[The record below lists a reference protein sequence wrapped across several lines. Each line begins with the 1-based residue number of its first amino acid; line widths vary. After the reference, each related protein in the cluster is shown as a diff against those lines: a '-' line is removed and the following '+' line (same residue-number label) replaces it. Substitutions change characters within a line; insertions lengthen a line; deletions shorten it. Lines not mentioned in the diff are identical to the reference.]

1 MSVSNGIV
9 SRLETATRPEWSE
22 DDTFRERL
30 RRHPGPALQWGL
42 VLAGLLALQIGAL
55 IGWIAAVLPLG
66 AVPSVETALRS
77 LPVALSHET
86 IPNRGYFHPEQGWQN
101 TFFGLS
107 PGQAWALRTGLVYL
121 YAAAVAYW
129 CWLGYLVYRRVYRRA
144 DWTPRDDVVNRLR
157 CHTWGLFGLVIVFM
171 FLTMAIFAPV
181 VSPTVIEQN
190 QFDPYAYELQHFNEE
205 SGDVES
211 VFIGDA
217 NRDAASDA
225 QEAVGPLSYDQYD
238 RFAPFGTMDRG
249 EDLFTFMAHGARVS
263 LFIGLL
269 AMGLSTLFAGGLA
282 VLSAYYKGVLDLAV
296 VLGSDSI
303 QAMPQLLVII
313 LLSVVFS
320 DTWLASIY
328 DGGLLLALIFGVTG
342 WPGLWRSVRGPALQ
356 VSEQKWVDAARS
368 MGQVPRI
375 TMRRHML
382 PYLVGYLLVYASMS
396 LGGVIIGVAGL
407 SFLGLGVTPP
417 TPEWGR
423 AVDAGQPYV
432 VTASWHISLIPGVLV
447 VLVVTAFNALGDGI
461 RDAVDPESDASGS
474 ATEGAVAAGGGG

>member
-1 MSVSNGIV
+1 MSVSNRIV
-9 SRLETATRPEWSE
+9 TRLEADPRPEWSE
-22 DDTFRERL
+22 DDTLWERL
-30 RRHPGPALQWGL
+30 RRHPTPAVQWGL
-42 VLAGLLALQIGAL
+42 VLLGLLALQIGAL
-55 IGWIAAVLPLG
+55 IGWIAAVLPIG
-66 AVPSVETALRS
+66 AVPALESTLRS

-86 IPNRGYFHPEQGWQN
+86 IPNRGYFHPEHGWQN
-101 TFFGLS
+101 TFLGLS
-107 PGQAWALRTGLVYL
+107 PARAWGLRTGLVYL

-144 DWTPRDDVVNRLR
+144 KWTPRDDVINRLR
-157 CHTWGLFGLVIVFM
+157 GHTWGLFGLVIVFL
-171 FLTMAIFAPV
+171 FLTMALFAPV
-181 VSPTVIEQN
+181 ISPTVIEQN
-190 QFDPYAYELQHFNEE
+190 QYDPYAHEIEYFDEDT
-205 SGDVES
+205 GDVETI
-211 VFIGDA
+211 FIGDA

-225 QEAVGPLSYDQYD
+225 QDAVGPMSYDQYD

-249 EDLFTFMAHGARVS
+249 EDLFTFMAHGAQVS
-263 LFIGLL
+263 LFIGLV
-269 AMGLSTLFAGGLA
+269 AMGISTLLAGGLA

-296 VLGSDSI
+296 VLSSDSV

-320 DTWLASIY
+320 DTWLAGLY
-328 DGGLLLALIFGVTG
+328 DGGLLLALIFGLTG

-407 SFLGLGVTPP
+407 SFLGLGVTAP

-423 AVDAGQPYV
+423 AVDAGQAYV
-432 VTASWHISLIPGVLV
+432 VTASWHISLIPGFLV

-461 RDAVDPESDASGS
+461 RDAVDPESDASTET
-474 ATEGAVAAGGGG
+474 TEGAVAAGGGG